1 MNAATT
7 NIDGRKK
14 YTDTTGDNDINYGK
28 FTFQIEALG
37 GYETEGGSSAS
48 YTVKAEDVPMPTDV
62 AEGTTTKQVTNT
74 GYNFTFGT
82 ISYNGNDAGK
92 TFEYKVTEIP
102 GNEQGMTYDGTTEHI
117 VKVKVEEVTTG
128 EGTPE
133 EETYL
138 VATPDMTPEQVSF
151 TNTYDPADATLTG
164 NDAIHGT
171 KTLTGRDMKADETF
185 YFQLTA
191 TNDNAQSVLPNAKTV
206 EVTSLTDGSADF
218 NFGEMSFS
226 KVGVYTFTV
235 NEVADENG
243 AETTDGSGMTY
254 DANICTVT
262 VDVSDN
268 KQALSLPM

>member
-1 MNAATT
+1 M
-7 NIDGRKK
+7 
-14 YTDTTGDNDINYGK
+14 
-28 FTFQIEALG
+28 
-37 GYETEGGSSAS
+37 
-48 YTVKAEDVPMPTDV
+48 
-62 AEGTTTKQVTNT
+62 
-74 GYNFTFGT
+74 
-82 ISYNGNDAGK
+82 
-92 TFEYKVTEIP
+92 TEIP